1 MEQIGTP
8 LQWGVFFTLVAI
20 MLALDLGVFHRKERR
35 ITLRESVFWSVFWT
49 VLALVFNYWIYYQYG
64 SQPGIEFLTG
74 YVIERS
80 LSFDNIF
87 VFIVIFNYF
96 AVPAQ
101 YQHRVLFWGI
111 LGALVSRGV
120 FIAMGAALIERFEW
134 MIFVF
139 GAFLVYTGI
148 KILVQKETEVH
159 PEKNPVVKLFQRFV
173 PLTPRYHG
181 KSFFAIEHGRRVATP
196 LMLVLVVIEAT
207 DIVFAVDSIPAI
219 FAITRN
225 QFIIFTSNI
234 FAILGLRALYFL
246 LAGLM
251 HKFRYLGFGLGLVL
265 AFIGAK
271 MLTHNWVHIPT
282 SWSLGVVLGILT
294 LAIVA
299 SLLRPLDPT
308 EVTDP
313 TALGPDD
320 YRHSEARREIREM
333 AAEQEE
339 KVEAE

>member
-35 ITLRESVFWSVFWT
+35 ITLRESLFWSVFWT
-49 VLALVFNYWIYYQYG
+49 ILALLFNYWIYYQFG
-64 SQPGIEFLTG
+64 SEPGIEFLTG

-111 LGALVSRGV
+111 LGALISRGV
-120 FIAMGAALIERFEW
+120 FIAMGAALIQRFEW

-148 KILVQKETEVH
+148 KILIQKETEVH

-173 PLTPRYHG
+173 PLTTRYHG
-181 KSFFAIEHGRRVATP
+181 KRFFAMENGRRVATP

-225 QFIIFTSNI
+225 GFIIFTSNI

-265 AFIGAK
+265 AFIGGK
-271 MLTHNWVHIPT
+271 MLTHRWVHIPT
-282 SWSLGVVLGILT
+282 SWSLGVVLGILIV
-294 LAIVA
+294 AVVA
-299 SLLRPLDPT
+299 SLLRPMDPG
-308 EVTDP
+308 EVVDP
-313 TALGPDD
+313 TALQEKI
-320 YRHSEARREIREM
+320 EAD
-333 AAEQEE
+333 
-339 KVEAE
+339 

>member
-8 LQWGVFFTLVAI
+8 LQWGVFFSLVAI

-35 ITLRESVFWSVFWT
+35 ITLRESLFWSVFWT
-49 VLALVFNYWIYYQYG
+49 ILALIFNYWIYYQFG
-64 SQPGIEFLTG
+64 SEPGIEFLTG

-111 LGALVSRGV
+111 LGALISRGV
-120 FIAMGAALIERFEW
+120 FIAMGTALIERFEW

-159 PEKNPVVKLFQRFV
+159 PETNPVVRLFQRFV
-173 PLTPRYHG
+173 PLTTRYHG
-181 KSFFAIEHGRRVATP
+181 KRFFATENGRRVATP

-225 QFIIFTSNI
+225 GFIIFTSNI

-282 SWSLGVVLGILT
+282 SWSLGIVLGILT
-294 LAIVA
+294 VAIVA
-299 SLLRPLDPT
+299 SLLRPLDPA
-308 EVTDP
+308 EVADP
-313 TALGPDD
+313 TALK
-320 YRHSEARREIREM
+320 E
-333 AAEQEE
+333 EE
-339 KVEAE
+339 KIEAE